1 MLDTSV
7 LATSGEPIT
16 MLDEEA
22 LASIVGGDWKTWL
35 ADKVGKLLTD
45 CIFGGLDDLID
56 AAQEGYEDAR

>member
-7 LATSGEPIT
+7 LVTSGEHIT

-22 LASIVGGDWKTWL
+22 LASIVGGDWKTWI
-35 ADKVGKLLTD
+35 ANKVGTLLTD

-56 AAQEGYEDAR
+56 AAKEGYEDAR